1 MGNRVK
7 VLRPGDVG
15 FEEAAKGCLPPEV
28 KRESLPR
35 PIFTEYRKGRAVG

>member
-1 MGNRVK
+1 MGVRVK

-15 FEEAAKGCLPPEV
+15 FEEAAKGCLPPE
-28 KRESLPR
+28 KREPLPR